1 MSLLLRLKLV
11 YMFLRKT
18 LNVRPLRGS
27 KGVYLISD
35 SKGLVNAINTA
46 KATDSDQRKHYFY
59 LDSGMPRWH
68 KWLIYDFDKDEQK
81 EIKN

>member
-1 MSLLLRLKLV
+1 
-11 YMFLRKT
+11 MFLRKT

-35 SKGLVNAINTA
+35 SNGFTSAINTV
-46 KATDSDQRKHYFY
+46 KATDLYQRKYYFY